1 MGVRVVDNFRL
12 SIQFVTLILAFVGV
26 IEMFAIIHWRG
37 PGWPLMIVP
46 AVIALEIIAFY
57 GWLVW
62 LNQDGL
68 AYPGASTRAIFMLG
82 AGGHLVWVDPDLDA
96 VVVTRWLDPAHTG
109 TFVTM
114 AADAL
119 RRA

>member
-57 GWLVW
+57 GWLVIIGP
-62 LNQDGL
+62 LTGYSIGPIANNI
-68 AYPGASTRAIFMLG
+68 SAIIRLQ
-82 AGGHLVWVDPDLDA
+82 VVT
-96 VVVTRWLDPAHTG
+96 VVVIYLTYIIYQRYLK
-109 TFVTM
+109 
-114 AADAL
+114 L
-119 RRA
+119 RNND